1 VLGESLNPSF
11 CLPSPSSPPFAPSSS
26 SSSPSVLYER
36 ERERR
41 VVERESEWENVDA
54 GVGMLRSSTD
64 E

>member
-1 VLGESLNPSF
+1 M
-11 CLPSPSSPPFAPSSS
+11 
-26 SSSPSVLYER
+26 R

-54 GVGMLRSSTD
+54 SVGILRSSAD

>member
-1 VLGESLNPSF
+1 M
-11 CLPSPSSPPFAPSSS
+11 
-26 SSSPSVLYER
+26 R

-54 GVGMLRSSTD
+54 GVGVLRSSAD